1 MPCNDGAIS
10 VSTNMPVGGNTLLRK
25 RSSFFGWE
33 FAWDQEALERADYA
47 GKLRSTVGNGG
58 SPGRWKSDLNPSS
71 SEKIQ
76 PSLIVDR
83 ESFTDLDEDLDLDED
98 ADLHMKKMRND
109 IERLSSLPPVPP
121 LPPLLLPSTT
131 RNPSQSQSLPP
142 TPTKSQPTFLPSI
155 TGFKKRSAPPALPQL
170 TMPKPSIRLSS
181 MKMDTVRNAF
191 AGVGAKVS
199 ARMSISSA
207 STRSSAGG
215 VTTASN
221 PVASSVEMGMDD
233 IDGDFMNLRDPFAPP
248 PPSKLGSA
256 WGRLPIPPSSTLHL
270 PAETSNGRT
279 SLEIANRKKA
289 HSYHG
294 ERRKHKK
301 EKRERKGGG
310 GGVIA
315 AGVLVETNSSLHG
328 YGLSAPCSAG
338 EEDADFGVE
347 EALLSQRLL
356 RRLDSVS
363 FEWD

>member
-1 MPCNDGAIS
+1 
-10 VSTNMPVGGNTLLRK
+10 MPVGNTILRK

-47 GKLRSTVGNGG
+47 GKLRSNTVGSGG
-58 SPGRWKSDLNPSS
+58 SPGRCQWKSDLNPSS

-76 PSLIVDR
+76 PALIVGRD
-83 ESFTDLDEDLDLDED
+83 SFIDLDEDLDLDED
-98 ADLHMKKMRND
+98 ADLQLRND
-109 IERLSSLPPVPP
+109 KERLSSLPPPLSP
-121 LPPLLLPSTT
+121 LPPLLLPSSTT
-131 RNPSQSQSLPP
+131 RASSQLSQSLPP
-142 TPTKSQPTFLPSI
+142 TPTKSQPTLLPSI
-155 TGFKKRSAPPALPQL
+155 TGGFKKRSAPPALPPL
-170 TMPKPSIRLSS
+170 TIPKPSMRLSS
-181 MKMDTVRNAF
+181 MKMGTVRNAF

-199 ARMSISSA
+199 ARMSVVSSA

-215 VTTASN
+215 GGGATARN
-221 PVASSVEMGMDD
+221 TVASSVGIGMMDD
-233 IDGDFMNLRDPFAPP
+233 IDGDFMDLRDPFAPP
-248 PPSKLGSA
+248 PPSKLVSA
-256 WGRLPIPPSSTLHL
+256 WGRLPIPPSPTLPL
-270 PAETSNGRT
+270 TPETSNGGIP
-279 SLEIANRKKA
+279 LEIANRKKA

-310 GGVIA
+310 GGGIA
-315 AGVLVETNSSLHG
+315 AGGVFVETNSSLHHG

-338 EEDADFGVE
+338 EEDADFDVE